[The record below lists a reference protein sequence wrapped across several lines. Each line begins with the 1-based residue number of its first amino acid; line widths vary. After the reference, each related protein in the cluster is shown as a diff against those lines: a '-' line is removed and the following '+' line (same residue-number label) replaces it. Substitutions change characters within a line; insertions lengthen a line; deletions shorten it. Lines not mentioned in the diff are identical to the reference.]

1 MDWSTTDSLT
11 YRVVY
16 DIRHAMPNDWWLIM
30 ISLVLGPVGYGIYR
44 QAHRFESSKTGFVGL
59 FLVFMAGLVA
69 LFVMGGSLLP
79 YLGLRSHVAR
89 GAYRVIE
96 GTVRS
101 FVPGDP
107 GDHRSE
113 SWVLQSWSD
122 SIRYSYSP
130 SIVGAGYDQT
140 APHGGQVREGV
151 RVRVWDVGGR
161 IARLEIAQ

>member
-11 YRVVY
+11 FRVVY
-16 DIRHAMPNDWWLIM
+16 DVRHAMPNAWGLI
-30 ISLVLGPVGYGIYR
+30 IIPLVLGPVGYGIYK
-44 QAHRFESSKTGFVGL
+44 QARRFESSKTGFVGL

-69 LFVMGGSLLP
+69 LFVIGGSLLP
-79 YLGLRSHVAR
+79 YLGLRSHVTR

-101 FVPGDP
+101 FVAGDA

-113 SWVLQSWSD
+113 SWVLQSSSD

-130 SIVGAGYDQT
+130 SIIDAGYDQT
-140 APHGGQVREGV
+140 VPHGGQVREGV
-151 RVRVWDVGGR
+151 RLRVWDVGGR